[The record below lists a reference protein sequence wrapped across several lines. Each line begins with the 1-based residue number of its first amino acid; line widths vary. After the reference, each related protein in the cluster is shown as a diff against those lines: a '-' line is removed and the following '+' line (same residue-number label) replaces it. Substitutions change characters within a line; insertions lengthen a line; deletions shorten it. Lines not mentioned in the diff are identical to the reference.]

1 MADWPGI
8 YNSGSATVEA
18 DGTTVVFQNAGNLA
32 QAVRPGDRF
41 GGHWGLLVRIASVS
55 ATTITLAAPWPGPSQ
70 TEEPYEIV
78 FTPYD
83 SGYRQALE
91 ILLAGVQIDINL
103 LDGILQSMPDII
115 AVGAASADVALLAP
129 LADKLAALD
138 AAAVQGAA
146 DNIAG
151 INEVAAQLPVI
162 NSAIAAAENAG
173 SFATLALANAA
184 AGTIPLNK
192 GIYVT
197 GDPAAPT
204 LGPDGAGEGNGYY
217 ENRTGSAPLYK
228 VSNDTP
234 QALAART
241 AAAEAA
247 TEELDARQTAQE
259 VSFEASSGIIGDD
272 RLVVIS
278 AQDGDG
284 RKREIGHWK
293 KDATFHA
300 PQVAGGSGIFDF
312 VRFGDVDAFAM
323 EIIGAEDAVYFVDQN
338 NRIIKTLKAMPVGRE
353 FQTSEAYP
361 VIGLPDGRAVF
372 TDGDDRV
379 MGILPSIDL
388 DPLMPEMVAARG
400 VQPSLAARI
409 DRSLDGYGNLK
420 GATENLD
427 QLRRSRV
434 FLGRLDTGV
443 ASTQFPIGFLG
454 DSRAYLAQIS
464 HSLGVRLRKPFGYAG
479 GGYINFNGAMARPH
493 ALIGE
498 YATSYSA
505 AFQFFQNSVA
515 TPDMSYTKAT
525 VAGSV
530 IVVSCPA
537 GLLPSEVAW
546 VYMPV
551 PGTSVSVSYN
561 DGTWSADIST
571 ADGVGPS
578 RVVLPAPPSGVPV
591 TKIEI
596 RQNSGL
602 EEFNGLHILT
612 EANGLRF
619 NKFGQNGA
627 VSGHFRSKDEA
638 QFIAAHAMMPC
649 GLYILSFGTNNQS
662 ATSGAAAIGA
672 ALAVDYDIIA
682 QRLRAASP
690 GADILIAMPSENFL
704 GRDAP
709 MSEITVPVREMCV
722 AKNYPFIDLQPYFGL
737 SLDDYSPTS
746 PLPALPDNTHEDAL
760 FGGPLVADALY
771 RALVHS
777 L

>member
-8 YNSGSATVEA
+8 YSTGSATVEE
-18 DGTTVVFQNAGNLA
+18 GGLTVTFQNAGNLV

-41 GGHWGLLVRIASVS
+41 GGHRGLLVRVAAVT
-55 ATTITLAAPWPGPSQ
+55 ATTVTLAAAWPGPGQ
-70 TEEPYEIV
+70 IEAPYEIT

-91 ILLAGVQIDINL
+91 ILLAGVQIDITL

-115 AVGAASADVALLAP
+115 AVGAASADVAVLAP

-138 AAAVQGAA
+138 AVAVQQAA

-162 NSAIAAAENAG
+162 SSAIAAAENAG

-184 AGTIPLNK
+184 VGTTIALNK

-197 GDPAAPT
+197 ADPAAPT

-241 AAAEAA
+241 TAAEAA
-247 TEELDARQTAQE
+247 SEELDARQTAQE

-300 PQVAGGSGIFDF
+300 PQVAGSSGLFDF

-372 TDGDDRV
+372 TDGDSRV

-427 QLRRSRV
+427 QLRRTRV
-434 FLGRLDTGV
+434 FLSRLETEVTD
-443 ASTQFPIGFLG
+443 TQFPIGFLG
-454 DSRAYLAQIS
+454 DSRTYLANIS
-464 HSLGVRLRKPFGYAG
+464 HSLGTRLRKRFGYAG

-498 YATSYSA
+498 YSTSYSA
-505 AFQFFQNSVA
+505 TFHFFQNSVA

-530 IVVSCPA
+530 VAVNCPGGVS
-537 GLLPSEVAW
+537 PSEVAW
-546 VYMPV
+546 IYLPLASSSIRVRYNS
-551 PGTSVSVSYN
+551 GAWSTAIDTSVGS
-561 DGTWSADIST
+561 
-571 ADGVGPS
+571 GPS
-578 RVVLPAPPSGVPV
+578 RVILPPAPANT

-596 RQNSGL
+596 ECSSGA

-612 EANGLRF
+612 SSNGFRF

-627 VSGHFRSKDEA
+627 VSGHFRSKNEA
-638 QFIAAHAMMPC
+638 QFIASHAMMPC
-649 GLYILSFGTNNQS
+649 WLYILGLGTNNQS
-662 ATSGAAAIGA
+662 STSSAATIGA

-682 QRLRAASP
+682 QRLRQASP

-704 GRDAP
+704 GRDAL

-760 FGGPLVADALY
+760 FGGPLAADALY